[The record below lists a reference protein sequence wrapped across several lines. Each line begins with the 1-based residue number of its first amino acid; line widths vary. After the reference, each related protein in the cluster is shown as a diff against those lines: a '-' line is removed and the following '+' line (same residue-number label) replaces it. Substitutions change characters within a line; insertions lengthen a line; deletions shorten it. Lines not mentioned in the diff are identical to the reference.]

1 MEFES
6 NPQELMNIVQAFTD
20 DVPAF
25 FWITFIYGF
34 VALALC
40 IILIVQLIKVPAQD
54 FFLVKGSIFL
64 CLMTAGRS
72 STSFWLF
79 YEYKQLSD
87 DELFNR
93 PKAFGVLCT
102 MLTIELPLYF
112 LLIVLFSLL
121 FSTYK
126 LYLVIREMLGFN
138 EKKEDIL
145 NTLEEE
151 DEEVQ
156 QQNAAVEPQRT
167 TSLLSKISNTIH
179 YNQGSRFF
187 RHTLR
192 NPLFVTAISYVVDFI
207 IIACMCTKF
216 VSGLI
221 GVRDA
226 YHNKNDN
233 SLVYNSFYTATII
246 QQFC

>member
-1 MEFES
+1 
-6 NPQELMNIVQAFTD
+6 
-20 DVPAF
+20 
-25 FWITFIYGF
+25 
-34 VALALC
+34 
-40 IILIVQLIKVPAQD
+40 
-54 FFLVKGSIFL
+54 
-64 CLMTAGRS
+64 
-72 STSFWLF
+72 
-79 YEYKQLSD
+79 
-87 DELFNR
+87 
-93 PKAFGVLCT
+93 

-179 YNQGSRFF
+179 YN
-187 RHTLR
+187 
-192 NPLFVTAISYVVDFI
+192 
-207 IIACMCTKF
+207 
-216 VSGLI
+216 
-221 GVRDA
+221 
-226 YHNKNDN
+226 
-233 SLVYNSFYTATII
+233 
-246 QQFC
+246 